1 METEKKQSSFNL
13 RSGDIIL
20 IKIENKLD
28 IWVLNGS
35 SIAKFKVYLEMLKGK
50 KEKSIVLLEK
60 VNRGR
65 VDS

>member
-1 METEKKQSSFNL
+1 METKKKQWSFNL

-20 IKIENKLD
+20 IKIENKRD
-28 IWVLNGS
+28 ILVLNGS
-35 SIAKFKVYLEMLKGK
+35 SIAKFTVYLEMLKGK